1 MRDDSITPGVKD
13 VTKQVQDPQGPG
25 SRGLKDQIERKLK
38 GHTMRDLLDIVD
50 KNQEPRNTDAGER

>member
-13 VTKQVQDPQGPG
+13 VTKQVQDPQSPG
-25 SRGLKDQIERKLK
+25 SRGLKNQVEKNLK

-50 KNQEPRNTDAGER
+50 KHQEPRDTDASKC